1 MKKLVS
7 ILMILAMII
16 PLAGAQSTDIFKKK
30 KKKKSKT
37 EAVDK
42 AKADSIA
49 KSKKDALQP
58 YAKVITGKAKTMD
71 GFFNISAIT
80 SMHRKLMVAFSCAM
94 KVWVLIGKYPLPR
107 PF

>member
-49 KSKKDALQP
+49 KRC
-58 YAKVITGKAKTMD
+58 
-71 GFFNISAIT
+71 SAT
-80 SMHRKLMVAFSCAM
+80 LRKSNHRQSQNNGWLF
-94 KVWVLIGKYPLPR
+94 
-107 PF
+107 

>member
-49 KSKKDALQP
+49 NLTQK
-58 YAKVITGKAKTMD
+58 
-71 GFFNISAIT
+71 
-80 SMHRKLMVAFSCAM
+80 
-94 KVWVLIGKYPLPR
+94 
-107 PF
+107 

>member
-7 ILMILAMII
+7 ILMILAMIV

-58 YAKVITGKAKTMD
+58 YAKVIHHGKAKTMD
-71 GFFNISAIT
+71 GFFKCIT
-80 SMHRKLMVAFSCAM
+80 
-94 KVWVLIGKYPLPR
+94 
-107 PF
+107 

>member
-7 ILMILAMII
+7 ILMILAMIV

-49 KSKKDALQP
+49 R
-58 YAKVITGKAKTMD
+58 V
-71 GFFNISAIT
+71 
-80 SMHRKLMVAFSCAM
+80 RKMLCNLTQ
-94 KVWVLIGKYPLPR
+94 K
-107 PF
+107 

>member
-7 ILMILAMII
+7 ILMILAMIV

-42 AKADSIA
+42 AATLR
-49 KSKKDALQP
+49 KSNHRQSQNNGWLFQSALC
-58 YAKVITGKAKTMD
+58 
-71 GFFNISAIT
+71 
-80 SMHRKLMVAFSCAM
+80 R
-94 KVWVLIGKYPLPR
+94 W
-107 PF
+107 

>member
-7 ILMILAMII
+7 ILMILAMIV

-49 KSKKDALQP
+49 KSKERC
-58 YAKVITGKAKTMD
+58 
-71 GFFNISAIT
+71 SAT
-80 SMHRKLMVAFSCAM
+80 LRKSNHRQSQNNGRLF
-94 KVWVLIGKYPLPR
+94 
-107 PF
+107 

>member
-7 ILMILAMII
+7 ILMILAMIV

-42 AKADSIA
+42 ANMGHRTKRISLDS
-49 KSKKDALQP
+49 
-58 YAKVITGKAKTMD
+58 
-71 GFFNISAIT
+71 
-80 SMHRKLMVAFSCAM
+80 SCL
-94 KVWVLIGKYPLPR
+94 V
-107 PF
+107 